1 MHQFN
6 METCLQCK
14 LCTQIIPGVLIFR
27 QMHTQARQIFMFFW
41 QLLSTIAYF
50 SQSTTTFYIFWQLLT
65 SFTNFGQLL
74 ATFNNFWKFLHFFG
88 NPKEEEEDEDE
99 DNSSY
104 RVMKCFQVIKKRN
117 YLEKPSFKKKK
128 NRIL

>member
-1 MHQFN
+1 MK
-6 METCLQCK
+6 EK
-14 LCTQIIPGVLIFR
+14 L
-27 QMHTQARQIFMFFW
+27 A
-41 QLLSTIAYF
+41 TIAYF

-117 YLEKPSFKKKK
+117 YLEKPSFQKKKS
-128 NRIL
+128 RIL